1 VERIT
6 NLGGFI
12 MKRIKFWVNCIKIFW
27 KDRDSKA
34 CRAKWRRLAKEFQKA
49 SDKLGLK

>member
-1 VERIT
+1 VEKLI
-6 NLGGFI
+6 NFGGVI
-12 MKRIKFWVNCIKIFW
+12 VKRIKFWVKCINIFW
-27 KDRDSKA
+27 KDRGSKS